1 LSITINFQQSHF
13 LGNFSDYRRSTR
25 SCTTTHTSGDKTHM
39 SARQMI
45 DNLLDTLL
53 CRCGTNTGPCAR
65 AKTFCYFDTKL
76 DAGL

>member
-1 LSITINFQQSHF
+1 MNLIAINIRCWS
-13 LGNFSDYRRSTR
+13 Y
-25 SCTTTHTSGDKTHM
+25 SGDFALENIVLGMEEHAVRDDANHL
-39 SARQMI
+39 SSEEFDACLAI
-45 DNLLDTLL
+45 VV